1 MGTRSSAA
9 KAAQMP
15 DDLRGKRPALVAA
28 VSNPTDTADADR
40 LAAEVNAEDEVEDDG
55 SIVVTLETDRG
66 FADITVPPAGRWR
79 SQARAALFSRGDD
92 FTWAALTLSVA
103 DAQTWARLD
112 PTKDDSDEF
121 FARWGEETGQNLAS
135 SQPSNRAS
143 RRTRRR

>member
-1 MGTRSSAA
+1 MTEAFARSVHDDGEPEPAPLRAVRPQSA
-9 KAAQMP
+9 
-15 DDLRGKRPALVAA
+15 R
-28 VSNPTDTADADR
+28 PTDRDADR
-40 LAAEVNAEDEVEDDG
+40 LAAEVDAEDEAEDDG

-66 FADITVPPAGRWR
+66 GADIRVPPVGRWR

>member
-1 MGTRSSAA
+1 MARSSAA

-79 SQARAALFSRGDD
+79 SQARAALFSRPG
-92 FTWAALTLSVA
+92 VPGA
-103 DAQTWARLD
+103 D
-112 PTKDDSDEF
+112 
-121 FARWGEETGQNLAS
+121 
-135 SQPSNRAS
+135 S
-143 RRTRRR
+143 RRPVAPLPRA

>member
-1 MGTRSSAA
+1 MAARSSAA

-28 VSNPTDTADADR
+28 VKDGSDDADR
-40 LAAEVNAEDEVEDDG
+40 MAAEVDAEEQAEADG